1 MREDGRGA
9 ERDDGEFD
17 VRGVEETVQ
26 REGVREEVRVEQR
39 GYRAAGTVSREDDVD
54 VARVA
59 AERGFE
65 VWADFGGEFTG

>member
-1 MREDGRGA
+1 
-9 ERDDGEFD
+9 
-17 VRGVEETVQ
+17 VRGVEEAVQ
-26 REGVREEVRVEQR
+26 REGVGEEVRVEQR

-65 VWADFGGEFTG
+65 VWADFGGEFAG